1 MTASRSVVTAVAVAI
16 AVALLGG
23 TAATQ
28 PRLGLCAGDDA
39 PGPVTAP
46 ATPVPPGRI
55 VMDGPSPAPGVL
67 PLTSLPG
74 PVPGTGATPLPPGA
88 ETGK

>member
-16 AVALLGG
+16 AVAVLGG
-23 TAATQ
+23 TAAAQ

-46 ATPVPPGRI
+46 ATPVPPGRSLS
-55 VMDGPSPAPGVL
+55 DGLRSAPGAQSLAPAPHRVSE
-67 PLTSLPG
+67 PAAAPS
-74 PVPGTGATPLPPGA
+74 PPGA